1 MKKLNS
7 KEAAKKLHDDL
18 LKHPEITAYQSYE
31 QAIAKH
37 PEIASLEEELKAMQQ
52 EMILKKGKNEDYSEL
67 ENTYNQKMQQFVNHP
82 LVVNYMNAREDANSL
97 LLEVESLINNGI
109 AAEDR

>member
-1 MKKLNS
+1 MRKLNS
-7 KEAAKKLHDDL
+7 KEAALKLHKDL
-18 LKHPEITAYQSYE
+18 LDQAEIKAYQVYE
-31 QAIAKH
+31 QAVLSH

-67 ENTYNQKMQQFVNHP
+67 EDTYNKKMQQFVNHP
-82 LVVNYMNAREDANSL
+82 LVVNYMNTKEDVNSL

-109 AAEDR
+109 MIEDR